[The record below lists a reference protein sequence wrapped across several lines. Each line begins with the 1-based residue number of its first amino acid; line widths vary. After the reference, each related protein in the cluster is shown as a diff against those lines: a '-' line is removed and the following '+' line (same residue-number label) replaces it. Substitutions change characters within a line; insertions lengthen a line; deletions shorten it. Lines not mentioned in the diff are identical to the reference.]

1 MQQWFEYCP
10 STNKRNCPI
19 CKQKCSLKDPCRL
32 YFQSSGN
39 QIDLIDARKTV
50 EIEDDPVLLRGE
62 VKRLEGKIHNLTSA
76 LEAHIK
82 ENAEVSDKVNFV
94 NSLVRILNRRLG
106 YVNILV
112 FFFASQLH
120 QCNEQLKEDKVKRW
134 EAMQEISTTQYLLKL
149 KSEVL
154 I

>member
-1 MQQWFEYCP
+1 M
-10 STNKRNCPI
+10 
-19 CKQKCSLKDPCRL
+19 
-32 YFQSSGN
+32 
-39 QIDLIDARKTV
+39 
-50 EIEDDPVLLRGE
+50 LLRGE

-112 FFFASQLH
+112 FFCLLLS
-120 QCNEQLKEDKVKRW
+120 CIN
-134 EAMQEISTTQYLLKL
+134 AMNN
-149 KSEVL
+149 
-154 I
+154 